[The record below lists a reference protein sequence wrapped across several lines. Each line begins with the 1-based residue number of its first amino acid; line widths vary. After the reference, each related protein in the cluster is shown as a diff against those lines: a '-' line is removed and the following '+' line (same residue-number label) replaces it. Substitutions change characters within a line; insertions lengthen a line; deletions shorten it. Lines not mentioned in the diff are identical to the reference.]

1 MFSPAARKPHLAST
15 KNRSLGHG
23 VPDSPATPLPEGH
36 RSVLGAAI
44 PNRPITGTPAPW
56 SSRLSVLA
64 RIPAEKKTEKGGDAN
79 QTQPVY
85 VGEFPQ
91 VVRNAQANLLQKSS
105 SACDNTVLAGGMD
118 KGTSLSWIIC
128 GRQIFIWSYLSA
140 AVSKKCVALEIPSAF
155 GDKDDMKSMP
165 GNHWMVCVVGWGIAS
180 SSSEI
185 MLGQCSSAGIVLCNQ
200 KTQAIVYWP
209 DVFSDS
215 ENIPIASFPTP
226 EAIESDLTSDGRK
239 ATKWNHGSN
248 WVGSDNLSEHVR
260 VNSIIVTAIPGNY
273 RECVAIAC
281 QSNGDL
287 WLFHFTLA
295 GIYWRRI
302 SHDAVGISSGHS
314 HMNKGHARS
323 LIWHSQHAC
332 PEESGRQFFLLTDC
346 EIQCW
351 NITLTP
357 DINVTRLW
365 THEIVA
371 DDGDLGIR
379 KDLAGQKHIWLLD
392 MQVDGRAKEFTIL
405 VATLC
410 KDRVSSSSYMQYSL
424 LTMQYK
430 FGQNF
435 SLESSGSTNE
445 RVLEK
450 KAPLQVIIPKARVE
464 DEEFLFSMRLRVGGK
479 PSGSAIILSGDG
491 TATVTNYWRRS
502 TRLYQFDLPWDAG
515 KVLDASVFPSS
526 EDNEE
531 GAWVVLTEKAG
542 VWAIPEKAVL
552 LGGVEPPERSLS
564 RKGSSNEGVVEEER
578 RSQAFGGNVDPR
590 RPSSEAWIAGD
601 RQRVAFMGIAKR
613 TAQDEEA
620 EALLGHLFH
629 EFILSGEVE
638 GALGKLRKKGA
649 FEKEGEINVFARM
662 SKSIVDT
669 LAKHWTTTRGAE
681 FVASAVVSSLLLDKQ
696 QKHKKYLQ
704 FIAFSKC
711 HDELSSRQR
720 HSLLAIM
727 EHGEKLSGMMQ
738 LRELQN
744 SHSQNRSNV
753 VDSLSSHSQIQT
765 AGSSLWNLIQL
776 VGEKARRNTVLL
788 MDRDNAEVFY
798 SRVSD
803 IEEMFS
809 CLSHQLHYMIGGE
822 QLFSIQM
829 QRACEI
835 SSACTTLIHAALRYR
850 DEHKNWYPSPEGL
863 TPWNCQPVVRS
874 GLWSIAS
881 FIMQLLK
888 EAVAVDLSMKS
899 KLWSELEE
907 VSDVLL
913 EAYTGIITAKIECGE
928 EHKGLV
934 EEYRIRRDELLSS
947 LYELAKR
954 FVDAKYQ
961 DSCKGIDDPGLKE
974 VIFREVTLSILSI
987 AKRHEGYQTLW
998 HICYDLSD
1006 TGLLRSLMHD
1016 SVGPKGGFSS
1026 FVFKQL
1032 IKSCQYAKLL
1042 RLGEE
1047 FQDELAIFL
1056 KEHKDLLWLHEI
1068 FLNQFSSASETLHA
1082 LALSISDGSSLLI
1095 DEELELAQLK
1105 RVPSLADRRRIL
1117 NLSKIAAMAG
1127 KNVGFEM
1134 KVRRIEADLQILKLQ
1149 EEILGRLTDTKEGL
1163 DTKKPLPPGEL
1174 IEMCLRGGLEL
1185 SLKAFEVFAWT
1196 SSSFRISNRSLLEEC
1211 WKNAADQDDWAALC
1225 QASTTEGWS
1234 DEIVLESLRN
1244 TLLFKASNRCYGP
1257 GAETYDG
1264 GFEEVLPLQKEDM
1277 GFPNFKEASSSVEGL
1292 LMQHKDFPDAGKLML
1307 TAILMGKEGND
1318 AVVEEDVAMDSQ

>member
-91 VVRNAQANLLQKSS
+91 VVRNAQANLLQKN
-105 SACDNTVLAGGMD
+105 NTVLAGGMD

-961 DSCKGIDDPGLKE
+961 
-974 VIFREVTLSILSI
+974 
-987 AKRHEGYQTLW
+987 
-998 HICYDLSD
+998 
-1006 TGLLRSLMHD
+1006 HD

>member
-1 MFSPAARKPHLAST
+1 MFITHL
-15 KNRSLGHG
+15 
-23 VPDSPATPLPEGH
+23 
-36 RSVLGAAI
+36 
-44 PNRPITGTPAPW
+44 
-56 SSRLSVLA
+56 
-64 RIPAEKKTEKGGDAN
+64 
-79 QTQPVY
+79 Y
-85 VGEFPQ
+85 
-91 VVRNAQANLLQKSS
+91 
-105 SACDNTVLAGGMD
+105 NTVLAGGMD

-140 AVSKKCVALEIPSAF
+140 AVPKKCVALEIPSSAF

-165 GNHWMVCVVGWGIAS
+165 GNHWMVCVVGWDIAS
-180 SSSEI
+180 SSSET

-200 KTQAIVYWP
+200 KTQAVVYWP

-226 EAIESDLTSDGRK
+226 EAVESDLTSDGRK
-239 ATKWNHGSN
+239 AANRKHGSN
-248 WVGSDNLSEHVR
+248 WVGSDNLSEHIR
-260 VNSIIVTAIPGNY
+260 VNSIIVTAIP
-273 RECVAIAC
+273 
-281 QSNGDL
+281 
-287 WLFHFTLA
+287 
-295 GIYWRRI
+295 
-302 SHDAVGISSGHS
+302 VGISSGHS
-314 HMNKGHARS
+314 HMNKGYARS
-323 LIWHSQHAC
+323 LIWRSQHAC
-332 PEESGRQFFLLTDC
+332 PKESGRQFFLLTDC

-351 NITLTP
+351 NIMLAP
-357 DINVTRLW
+357 DINITKLW

-371 DDGDLGIR
+371 DDGDLGIK

-392 MQVDGRAKEFTIL
+392 MQVDGRGKEFTIL

-435 SLESSGSTNE
+435 SLENSGSTNE

-450 KAPLQVIIPKARVE
+450 KAPLHVIIPKARVE

-578 RSQAFGGNVDPR
+578 RSQAFGGNIDPR

-601 RQRVAFMGIAKR
+601 RQRVAFMGIAQR

-620 EALLGHLFH
+620 EALLGRLFH

-638 GALGKLRKKGA
+638 GALEKLRKQGA
-649 FEKEGEINVFARM
+649 FGKEGEINVFARM

-669 LAKHWTTTRGAE
+669 LAKHWTTTRGPE

-696 QKHKKYLQ
+696 QKHQKYLQ
-704 FIAFSKC
+704 FIALSKC
-711 HDELSSRQR
+711 HEELSSRQR

-753 VDSLSSHSQIQT
+753 VDSVDSPSSYSQIQT
-765 AGSSLWNLIQL
+765 AGSLWNLIQL
-776 VGEKARRNTVLL
+776 VGEKSRRNTVLL

-809 CLSHQLHYMIGGE
+809 CLSHQLHYIIGGE
-822 QLFSIQM
+822 QPFFILM
-829 QRACEI
+829 QRGCEI
-835 SSACTTLIHAALRYR
+835 SSACTTLIRTALRHR

-888 EAVAVDLSMKS
+888 EAIAVDLSMKS

-907 VSDVLL
+907 LSDVLL
-913 EAYTGIITAKIECGE
+913 EAYTGIITAKIERGE

-934 EEYRIRRDELLSS
+934 EEYCIRRDELLGS

-961 DSCKGIDDPGLKE
+961 DK
-974 VIFREVTLSILSI
+974 
-987 AKRHEGYQTLW
+987 
-998 HICYDLSD
+998 
-1006 TGLLRSLMHD
+1006 
-1016 SVGPKGGFSS
+1016 
-1026 FVFKQL
+1026 
-1032 IKSCQYAKLL
+1032 
-1042 RLGEE
+1042 
-1047 FQDELAIFL
+1047 
-1056 KEHKDLLWLHEI
+1056 
-1068 FLNQFSSASETLHA
+1068 
-1082 LALSISDGSSLLI
+1082 
-1095 DEELELAQLK
+1095 
-1105 RVPSLADRRRIL
+1105 
-1117 NLSKIAAMAG
+1117 
-1127 KNVGFEM
+1127 
-1134 KVRRIEADLQILKLQ
+1134 
-1149 EEILGRLTDTKEGL
+1149 
-1163 DTKKPLPPGEL
+1163 
-1174 IEMCLRGGLEL
+1174 
-1185 SLKAFEVFAWT
+1185 
-1196 SSSFRISNRSLLEEC
+1196 
-1211 WKNAADQDDWAALC
+1211 
-1225 QASTTEGWS
+1225 
-1234 DEIVLESLRN
+1234 
-1244 TLLFKASNRCYGP
+1244 
-1257 GAETYDG
+1257 
-1264 GFEEVLPLQKEDM
+1264 
-1277 GFPNFKEASSSVEGL
+1277 
-1292 LMQHKDFPDAGKLML
+1292 
-1307 TAILMGKEGND
+1307 
-1318 AVVEEDVAMDSQ
+1318 